1 MKLRDRILKYIE
13 YKGIDK
19 SNFEK
24 QSGLANGFVDKSG
37 DNTRRSSLDK
47 ISNAFP
53 DLNIDWI
60 LTGQGE
66 MLKERNNLNNIINP
80 KESQGVPYFEDIES
94 TGSIMSMHNDY
105 KETPTFFINYE
116 HFNDCT
122 AYMQHVGDSMYPK
135 YCAGEIIAVKRI
147 FNFDIVLWG
156 EAYLIVTN
164 DNANNLRTVKL
175 VYPHEDESKIILR
188 ASNPNFK
195 GDTVINKADIVSM
208 FIVKGKITR
217 NQL

>member
-13 YKGIDK
+13 HKGIDK

-175 VYPHEDESKIILR
+175 VYPHDDESKIILR

-195 GDTVINKADIVSM
+195 GDTVINKTDIVSM